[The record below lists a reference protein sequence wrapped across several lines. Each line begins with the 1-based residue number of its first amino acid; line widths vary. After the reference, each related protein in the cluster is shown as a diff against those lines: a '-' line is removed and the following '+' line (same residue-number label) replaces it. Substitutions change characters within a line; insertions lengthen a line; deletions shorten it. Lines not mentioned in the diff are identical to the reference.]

1 MVESYCVCAQRL
13 SQETAGQSRVGV
25 GSTSHEKDTILK
37 GRALSG
43 GRDGLF
49 VCRLMYRQVLSLS
62 ILYTL
67 LLLLLLRPVFQ
78 SSVASNGVPLVRRR
92 CARITSAAGSRE
104 EEASEVRQ

>member
-1 MVESYCVCAQRL
+1 M
-13 SQETAGQSRVGV
+13 GV
-25 GSTSHEKDTILK
+25 GSSTSHEKDTILK

-92 CARITSAAGSRE
+92 CARITSAAGCRE